1 MQRVWCFIS
10 CLCIDYWSSTWPDS
24 AFETN
29 TFWYKFFHRI
39 LWGTHRTFISWDL
52 SHSRNTVAISSQLHK
67 LCDAWVSMR
76 FTRNFWNW
84 KVKQKIRDAAK
95 KIAVYSN
102 YNYQPIHG
110 KMRRFITEISKQFQ
124 AESNE
129 GPQQQQEKISGQQ
142 KTLRW
147 KCRLICLHCEMYT
160 LIWLASLI
168 CIKKILSH
176 RINQHIM
183 QEKKIVHLCVIAL
196 TKCIG
201 AALPPIPSVHHC
213 HSFVRRSDSNYSV
226 AVLYLS
232 LSPSLVR
239 FVVRVC

>member
-1 MQRVWCFIS
+1 MPSKRIHSGIS
-10 CLCIDYWSSTWPDS
+10 SSIVFYEVHIAHSFHGISRIHETLSPFLASCINCVMLEFPWDS
-24 AFETN
+24 PGIFETG
-29 TFWYKFFHRI
+29 K
-39 LWGTHRTFISWDL
+39 
-52 SHSRNTVAISSQLHK
+52 
-67 LCDAWVSMR
+67 
-76 FTRNFWNW
+76 WN
-84 KVKQKIRDAAK
+84 KKNRDEAK

-183 QEKKIVHLCVIAL
+183 QEKKIVHPCVIAL

-226 AVLYLS
+226 AVLYLY